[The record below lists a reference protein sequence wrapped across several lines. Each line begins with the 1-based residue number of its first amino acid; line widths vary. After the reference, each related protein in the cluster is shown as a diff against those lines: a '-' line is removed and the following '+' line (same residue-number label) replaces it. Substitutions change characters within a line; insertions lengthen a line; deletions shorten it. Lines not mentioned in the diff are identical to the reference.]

1 MRYDYLVVAAGCK
14 TNTFGVRGI
23 AEREGREV
31 FFLKHLHHARQIRNR
46 VLECFERAASPVVS
60 DAERRRLLSFVIV
73 GGGATS
79 CEFTTELADFLDRDV
94 ARWYPDLAPLVKV
107 RPARER
113 LRIPLFLGRVVCG
126 CDPVLVAQV
135 SLVEAGPRILGSFD
149 AALVD
154 YYADHLRR
162 RVHVARPRTAWTQHT
177 LQLRT
182 LCA

>member
-1 MRYDYLVVAAGCK
+1 MPFIKSRPGRLQQPPHGLQVRYDYLVVAAGCK

-107 RPARER
+107 GPARER
-113 LRIPLFLGRVVCG
+113 LRIPPLLGRIVCC
-126 CDPVLVAQV
+126 CDPVPLV
-135 SLVEAGPRILGSFD
+135 
-149 AALVD
+149 
-154 YYADHLRR
+154 
-162 RVHVARPRTAWTQHT
+162 
-177 LQLRT
+177 
-182 LCA
+182 